1 MLQADL
7 GRQICLRVAVS
18 SNGKCQFS
26 FATEEK
32 FIPVS
37 GVFMATK
44 GVWIGAKVGIFAM
57 SPATGGFRGH
67 ADFDYFRFLHG

>member
-1 MLQADL
+1 
-7 GRQICLRVAVS
+7 LRVAVS
-18 SNGKCQFS
+18 SDGKYQFS

-32 FIPVS
+32 FSPVP

-57 SPATGGFRGH
+57 SPATSAIRGH
-67 ADFDYFRFLHG
+67 ADFDYFRFLHD